1 MKSTGSKT
9 PTQKGNTKNSGNK
22 GMSSGD
28 ITKLGLGLA
37 SGAVDLGANYT
48 SLLTEK
54 EKTAQTYI
62 KSNEAV
68 RTSEH
73 EVEKADIELKK
84 TIKVEDTKLQ
94 ELANERQVNENNHE
108 QWKMDFEQRA
118 KTMEEIRAKIASG
131 TATPLDLEMLNN
143 LHMK

>member
-9 PTQKGNTKNSGNK
+9 PAKKGDGKNSGNK

-28 ITKLGLGLA
+28 MAKLGLGLA
-37 SGAVDLGANYT
+37 SSAVDLGANYT
-48 SLLTEK
+48 SLQTEK

-84 TIKVEDTKLQ
+84 TIKIEDTKLQ
-94 ELANERQVNENNHE
+94 ELANEMQVHENNHE
-108 QWKMDFEQRA
+108 QWTMDFEERA
-118 KTMEEIRAKIASG
+118 KTMAEIRLKIANG
-131 TATPLDLEMLNN
+131 TATPAELEILNN

>member
-28 ITKLGLGLA
+28 ITKLGLGA
-37 SGAVDLGANYT
+37 AQGVVELGTNLT
-48 SLLTEK
+48 SLLNEK
-54 EKTAQTYI
+54 EKTKQVYI
-62 KSNEAV
+62 EANKSV
-68 RTSEH
+68 KISEH
-73 EVEKADIELKK
+73 ELEKSNNELKK
-84 TIKVEDTKLQ
+84 TIKTEDTKLQ
-94 ELANERQVNENNHE
+94 ELANEMQVNENNHE